1 MGGEESGG
9 GAGDNAFSA
18 WDNTSQTV
26 SRLAAKVATVE
37 RGRLELALPQILV
50 RESTCAVVS
59 SSTSACALKAKA
71 RLSDIHV
78 VSGRFNRRMPFFVV
92 EQSRNARKHA
102 RLVKLLYDLYSTDR

>member
-71 RLSDIHV
+71 RLSDI
-78 VSGRFNRRMPFFVV
+78 VSG
-92 EQSRNARKHA
+92 QQ
-102 RLVKLLYDLYSTDR
+102 YS

>member
-50 RESTCAVVS
+50 RESTCAVEES

-71 RLSDIHV
+71 RLSDIREEPGDGDGIAV
-78 VSGRFNRRMPFFVV
+78 LSFG
-92 EQSRNARKHA
+92 
-102 RLVKLLYDLYSTDR
+102 